1 MLSPLKLFYK
11 YIIFSFLI
19 MSSESFPIKEK
30 RIRIRFP
37 FCRRCVIMHGYRVQ
51 CASARCF
58 GRIHPHQIIQYP
70 GIAKLV
76 SRLVW
81 ECRGGIRDGARQNV
95 AKPCNTCV
103 CGTFHDCRKRYKI
116 GFDHINDHRQKNLYF
131 YPSPWYHGRN

>member
-1 MLSPLKLFYK
+1 
-11 YIIFSFLI
+11 
-19 MSSESFPIKEK
+19 MSSESFPNKENGPSKEK

-81 ECRGGIRDGARQNV
+81 ERV
-95 AKPCNTCV
+95 APPFKPENTV
-103 CGTFHDCRKRYKI
+103 PAI
-116 GFDHINDHRQKNLYF
+116 
-131 YPSPWYHGRN
+131 P

>member
-81 ECRGGIRDGARQNV
+81 ECRGCIRDRVRRNAS
-95 AKPCNTCV
+95 KPCSACV
-103 CGTFHDCRKRYKI
+103 FGTFPGCRKRHKS

>member
-1 MLSPLKLFYK
+1 
-11 YIIFSFLI
+11 
-19 MSSESFPIKEK
+19 MSSESFPSKEK
-30 RIRIRFP
+30 RIRIHFP

-81 ECRGGIRDGARQNV
+81 ECRGGIRDGTGKNA
-95 AKPCNTCV
+95 AKPCSTCD
-103 CGTFHDCRKRYKI
+103 CGISPDCRKRHKS
-116 GFDHINDHRQKNLYF
+116 GFDHRNDHRQKNL
-131 YPSPWYHGRN
+131 

>member
-1 MLSPLKLFYK
+1 
-11 YIIFSFLI
+11 

-30 RIRIRFP
+30 QIRIRFP

-81 ECRGGIRDGARQNV
+81 ERV
-95 AKPCNTCV
+95 APPSS
-103 CGTFHDCRKRYKI
+103 RKI
-116 GFDHINDHRQKNLYF
+116 
-131 YPSPWYHGRN
+131 P